1 MIKNRALFMSAII
14 TVFLLSL
21 VTSCGISQEE
31 YGRLNVELEASQEQN
46 TKLKDEI
53 KASQAEVTELQREI
67 MELRGEYELVGAT
80 PAETAANIVKRYYE
94 THTYS
99 MYDFFVCADMSLD
112 VWNMLKAQEIDALI
126 QIGNVERTE
135 EDMVESNHAW
145 VLAETSPGNYLA
157 LETTSGQVVTEEEN
171 PLYYE
176 GWSFDNPRQYKEFEA
191 LKQEYNVRANIVN
204 QLIGLN
210 QETYAEYE
218 EEYDYGQELV
228 EEFNRLYVGQPIS
241 EESQE
246 FSDEIAAQAAIAA
259 ELEGRFNQLEELI
272 TDQKQELEN
281 ISSQVLGL
289 AD

>member
-21 VTSCGISQEE
+21 LTSCGISQEE
-31 YGRLNVELEASQEQN
+31 YGRLNAELEASQEQS
-46 TKLKDEI
+46 TKLQDEI
-53 KASQAEVTELQREI
+53 KASQAEVTELQREV

-126 QIGNVERTE
+126 QIGNVERAA

-157 LETTSGQVVTEEEN
+157 LETTSGQIVTEEEN

-176 GWSFDNPRQYKEFEA
+176 GWSFDNPRKYKEFEA

-246 FSDEIAAQAAIAA
+246 FSDEIAAQAAIVA